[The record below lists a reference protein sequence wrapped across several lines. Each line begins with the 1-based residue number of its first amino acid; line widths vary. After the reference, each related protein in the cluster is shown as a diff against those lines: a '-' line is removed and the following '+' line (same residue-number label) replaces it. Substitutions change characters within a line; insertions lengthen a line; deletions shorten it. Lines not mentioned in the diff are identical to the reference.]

1 MKYWLSSLVYCTTIV
16 LITIKTWYEPMEN
29 KYIAA
34 FEAKT
39 KFSSIIQ
46 EVKNTDVHYIVTKR
60 GEPMALIVP
69 YKEKKQQA
77 TSVINDFIKYRD
89 NKKLKLKKEKNEILK
104 DIIYQGSKYYE

>member
-1 MKYWLSSLVYCTTIV
+1 
-16 LITIKTWYEPMEN
+16 MEN

-46 EVKNTDVHYIVTKR
+46 EVKNTDVNYVVTKR

-69 YKEKKQQA
+69 YKKRKEQT
-77 TSVINDFIKYRD
+77 TSTINNFIKYRD

-104 DIIYQGSKYYE
+104 DIIYQGNKYYE

>member
-1 MKYWLSSLVYCTTIV
+1 
-16 LITIKTWYEPMEN
+16 
-29 KYIAA
+29 
-34 FEAKT
+34 
-39 KFSSIIQ
+39 
-46 EVKNTDVHYIVTKR
+46 
-60 GEPMALIVP
+60 MALIVP